1 MRSSARSGN
10 DYVEF
15 MLHSSEFMPG
25 GSPTFK
31 DRAAIEGLYQDLEQ
45 LFTRLSDK
53 TVGMTLA
60 EFYQYKNSYARRGHI
75 CYCCFVFEKGVL
87 NANKIIKKIKA
98 SELSS
103 MTSVSP
109 YKSKR
114 SIDVSSSAF
123 LFRRAYAII
132 ETKKRALPLRRGSPA
147 KSISQ

>member
-1 MRSSARSGN
+1 
-10 DYVEF
+10 
-15 MLHSSEFMPG
+15 
-25 GSPTFK
+25 
-31 DRAAIEGLYQDLEQ
+31 
-45 LFTRLSDK
+45 
-53 TVGMTLA
+53 MTLA
-60 EFYQYKNSYARRGHI
+60 EFYQYKIVMLAGRAYLLLLL
-75 CYCCFVFEKGVL
+75 CFEKGVL

-132 ETKKRALPLRRGSPA
+132 ETKKRALPLRRGSLQRVFLNKFIMQMDFDVFECTA
-147 KSISQ
+147 KVWMSVFNILPRPRFTLFQRLP